1 MNLRGKGFALVLHI
15 ATGGLAIF
23 SMITNVLAGNYDV
36 AWQGNTLIYVCLSA
50 THMMEVVGYQNMIEV
65 AKVRAN
71 KMLEEAMEAQKKF
84 NKKHSTKNQK

>member
-23 SMITNVLAGNYDV
+23 SMITNLLAGNYDV

-50 THMMEVVGYQNMIEV
+50 THMMEVVGYENAIES
-65 AKVRAN
+65 AN
-71 KMLEEAMEAQKKF
+71 EKAIKMLEDAMQQKKEF
-84 NKKHSTKNQK
+84 NKKHSTKNEK